1 VASPAGPIRLAFRLS
16 GDYPLHIG
24 PPERMIGGNIHPR
37 PASRPAYQAGGQA
50 GQAGNGFMATQSQ
63 SDNAGPYVEQVARLV
78 GLVRSGDS
86 DELEAAWMELLEDE
100 AVRLDDLGPVL
111 DEIASQN
118 NAKLMES
125 LLWLLISIWNEQRG
139 ASAALEAVWQVAG
152 LLPDTPTLR
161 DEIAALY
168 RAVHA
173 RAPAIDVLV
182 EMTLL
187 RKGLPPAAAVA
198 AVERL
203 IALPP
208 GTYVSDSRR
217 KSPGRV
223 LGVDTG
229 RKVLAV
235 SFGESDRAYDALS
248 VEALEVL
255 EADDFRALAVF
266 DRPCLETLARD
277 DPAGLVQLA
286 LKVYGPRM
294 GMKDLKARLAAAVGA
309 EAWSKWWSTV
319 RMQVKRSPLIE
330 MSEGPQPEFFLRQR
344 AVTYEQ
350 TARERFDSA
359 RKTEDKLLVVLGYLG
374 EAGHN
379 PAAEAEMLRSFAAD
393 VERLAAPGVR
403 PERLAALTVEAEVR
417 RHLGEAAPPPLAAEV
432 LAAAPA
438 DLAVQAVSVCDD
450 GLATRMLAFLREN
463 LPDRWLDIYAAAM
476 PAASAEVCDHIAADL
491 AAAGRQD
498 LLAAAAA
505 EIVRRP
511 VPCAAALAW
520 LWKNATA
527 EKYAPALGDLSRPS
541 MTVRLFQAL
550 NEVALMDMPD
560 FERGVRDRAPL
571 SHDSLK
577 GRKLEL
583 LSLMRRTLSAKEFA
597 TLRDILDHTDA
608 GWAKEIRTVVSRN
621 AGLSDHLRVQVL
633 DVLSHVHPVPITKTV
648 PPWEEDVIYTTQAAV
663 EARQKEFEELV
674 HVKLPQNSSA
684 IGAAA
689 ALGDV
694 SDNAEF
700 QSALEERGRLTE
712 RANAMQAD
720 LVKAK
725 PIPRFMAQG
734 DTVNIGTTVRA
745 RRFSTGQEETLTF
758 LGPWDAATQK
768 GIYFYKAPLALAF
781 MGKAVGDTVVLQA
794 DAGEERWK
802 ILEVKPAI

>member
-1 VASPAGPIRLAFRLS
+1 
-16 GDYPLHIG
+16 
-24 PPERMIGGNIHPR
+24 
-37 PASRPAYQAGGQA
+37 
-50 GQAGNGFMATQSQ
+50 MATQSQ
-63 SDNAGPYVEQVARLV
+63 SDNAGPYAEQVARLV

-86 DELEAAWMELLEDE
+86 DELEAAWMEILEDE

-125 LLWLLISIWNEQRG
+125 LLWLLVSIWNEQRG

-161 DEIAALY
+161 EEIAALY

-173 RAPAIDVLV
+173 RAPAIDILV

-187 RKGLPPAAAVA
+187 RKDLPPPAAVA

-223 LGVDTG
+223 LGVDAG

-248 VEALEVL
+248 VEALELL

-266 DRPCLETLARD
+266 DRPRLETLARD

-319 RMQVKRSPLIE
+319 RKEVKHSPLIE

-379 PAAEAEMLRSFAAD
+379 PATEAEMLASFAGD
-393 VERLAAPGVR
+393 VARLAAPTGGAT
-403 PERLAALTVEAEVR
+403 PAERLAALTVQAEVR
-417 RHLGEAAPPPLAAEV
+417 RHLGEGAPPAGHSPTAGVAPPPLAAGSEKV
-432 LAAAPA
+432 GSEKVSGTLRLKVHDTFSDPTFSDP
-438 DLAVQAVSVCDD
+438 DLAVQAVSVRDD
-450 GLATRMLAFLREN
+450 GLAIRILAFLREN
-463 LPDRWLDIYAAAM
+463 LPDRWPDLYAAAM

-527 EKYAPALGDLSRPS
+527 EKYAPALADLSRPS

-550 NEVALMDMPD
+550 NEVALTDMPD
-560 FERGVRDRAPL
+560 
-571 SHDSLK
+571 K

-583 LSLMRRTLSAKEFA
+583 LVLMRRTLSAKEFA
-597 TLRDILDHTDA
+597 TLRDVLDRTDA

-621 AGLSDHLRVQVL
+621 TGLSDHLRVQVL
-633 DVLSHVHPVPITKTV
+633 DVLSHAHPVPITRDL
-648 PPWEEDVIYTTQAAV
+648 PPWEEDVIYTTQAALG
-663 EARQKEFEELV
+663 ARQKEFEELV

-689 ALGDV
+689 ALGDI

-734 DTVNIGTTVRA
+734 GTVNIGTTVRA
-745 RRFSTGQEETLTF
+745 RRLSTGQEETLTF

-768 GIYFYKAPLALAF
+768 GIYYYKAPLALAF

-794 DAGEERWK
+794 DAGEERWE
-802 ILEVKPAI
+802 ILEVNPAFPVDTPPPPPYGV

>member
-1 VASPAGPIRLAFRLS
+1 LTETSTPAQ
-16 GDYPLHIG
+16 
-24 PPERMIGGNIHPR
+24 
-37 PASRPAYQAGGQA
+37 QAG

-111 DEIASQN
+111 DEIASRN

-125 LLWLLISIWNEQRG
+125 LLWLLVSIWNEQRG

-173 RAPAIDVLV
+173 RTPAIDVLV

-187 RKGLPPAAAVA
+187 RKDLPPPAAVA

-223 LGVDTG
+223 LGVDAG

-266 DRPCLETLARD
+266 DRPCLERLAQD

-286 LKVYGPRM
+286 LKAYGPRL

-344 AVTYEQ
+344 AVAYEQ

-393 VERLAAPGVR
+393 VERLAAPPGGAT
-403 PERLAALTVEAEVR
+403 PAERLAALSVEAEVR
-417 RHLGEAAPPPLAAEV
+417 RHLAYAPPLAAEA

-438 DLAVQAVSVCDD
+438 DLAVQAVSVRDFR
-450 GLATRMLAFLREN
+450 LAERILAFLREN
-463 LPDRWLDIYAAAM
+463 LPDRWPDLYAAAM

-520 LWKNATA
+520 LWKNATR
-527 EKYAPALGDLSRPS
+527 EEYAPALADLSRPS

-550 NEVALMDMPD
+550 NEVALTDMPD
-560 FERGVRDRAPL
+560 
-571 SHDSLK
+571 K

-583 LSLMRRTLSAKEFA
+583 LSLMRRTLSAREFA
-597 TLRDILDHTDA
+597 TLRDVLDRTDA

-621 AGLSDHLRVQVL
+621 TGLSDHLRVQVL
-633 DVLSHVHPVPITKTV
+633 DVLSHAHPVPITKTV
-648 PPWEEDVIYTTQAAV
+648 PPWEEDVIYTTQAAFQ
-663 EARQKEFEELV
+663 ARQKEFEELV

-725 PIPRFMAQG
+725 PIPRFMVQG
-734 DTVNIGTTVRA
+734 DTVNVGTTVRA

-758 LGPWDAATQK
+758 LGPWDADTQK
-768 GIYFYKAPLALAF
+768 GIYYYKAPLALAF

-794 DAGEERWK
+794 DAGEERWE

>member
-1 VASPAGPIRLAFRLS
+1 
-16 GDYPLHIG
+16 
-24 PPERMIGGNIHPR
+24 MMGGNIDPR
-37 PASRPAYQAGGQA
+37 PARLPAGGRAAKA
-50 GQAGNGFMATQSQ
+50 GKGFMAAPSQ
-63 SDNAGPYVEQVARLV
+63 SDNAGPYAEQVARLV
-78 GLVRSGDS
+78 GLVRRGDS
-86 DELEAAWMELLEDE
+86 DELESAWMEMLEDE

-139 ASAALEAVWQVAG
+139 ASAALEAVWQVAS
-152 LLPDTPTLR
+152 LLPDTPALR

-173 RAPAIDVLV
+173 ASPAIDTLV

-187 RKGLPPAAAVA
+187 RKDLPPAAAVA

-223 LGVDTG
+223 VGVDAG
-229 RKVLAV
+229 RKVLTV

-248 VEALEVL
+248 VEALELL

-266 DRPCLETLARD
+266 DQPRLETLARD
-277 DPAGLVQLA
+277 DPAALVQLA
-286 LKVYGPRM
+286 LKAYGPRL
-294 GMKDLKARLAAAVGA
+294 GMKDLKARLAAAVA
-309 EAWSKWWSTV
+309 SEAWSKWWSAA
-319 RMQVKRSPLIE
+319 RKEVKHSPLIE

-350 TARERFDSA
+350 AARERFDSA

-379 PAAEAEMLRSFAAD
+379 PAAEAEMLASFAAD
-393 VERLAAPGVR
+393 VAHLADPSGGATPA
-403 PERLAALTVEAEVR
+403 ERLAALTVVAEVR
-417 RHLGEAAPPPLAAEV
+417 RHLGAGAPPAPAVAEA

-438 DLAVQAVSVCDD
+438 DLAAQASGVRDFR
-450 GLATRMLAFLREN
+450 LAIRILAFLREH
-463 LPDRWLDIYAAAM
+463 LPDRWPDIFAAAM
-476 PAASAEVCDHIAADL
+476 PAASAEVCDHIAALL

-505 EIVRRP
+505 EILRRP
-511 VPCAAALAW
+511 ARCAAALAW
-520 LWKNATA
+520 LWKNATR
-527 EKYAPALGDLSRPS
+527 EEYAPALADLSRPS

-550 NEVALMDMPD
+550 NEVALTDMPD
-560 FERGVRDRAPL
+560 KA
-571 SHDSLK
+571 
-577 GRKLEL
+577 RKLEL
-583 LSLMRRTLSAKEFA
+583 LNLMRRTLSAKEFA

-621 AGLSDHLRVQVL
+621 TGLSDHLRVQVL
-633 DVLSHVHPVPITKTV
+633 DVLSHVHPVPITRHL
-648 PPWEEDVIYTTQAAV
+648 PPWEEDVIYTTQAALG
-663 EARQKEFEELV
+663 ARQKEFEELV
-674 HVKLPQNSSA
+674 HVKLPQNSNA

-689 ALGDV
+689 ALGDI

-712 RANAMQAD
+712 RANAIQAD

-725 PIPRFMAQG
+725 PIPRIMAASE
-734 DTVNIGTTVRA
+734 TVNIGTTVRA

-768 GIYFYKAPLALAF
+768 GIYYYKAPLALAF

-794 DAGEERWK
+794 DAGEERWE

>member
-1 VASPAGPIRLAFRLS
+1 
-16 GDYPLHIG
+16 
-24 PPERMIGGNIHPR
+24 
-37 PASRPAYQAGGQA
+37 
-50 GQAGNGFMATQSQ
+50 MATQSQ
-63 SDNAGPYVEQVARLV
+63 SDNAGPYAEQVARLV

-86 DELEAAWMELLEDE
+86 DELEAAWMELLEDG

-125 LLWLLISIWNEQRG
+125 LLWLLVSIWNEQRG

-161 DEIAALY
+161 EEIAALY

-173 RAPAIDVLV
+173 ATPAIDILV

-187 RKGLPPAAAVA
+187 RKDLPPPAAVA

-248 VEALEVL
+248 VEALELL

-319 RMQVKRSPLIE
+319 RKEVKHSPLIE

-350 TARERFDSA
+350 TARDRFDSA
-359 RKTEDKLLVVLGYLG
+359 RQTEDKLLVVLGYLG

-379 PAAEAEMLRSFAAD
+379 PAAEAQMLAGFADDVAQLAD
-393 VERLAAPGVR
+393 PSGGATPA
-403 PERLAALTVEAEVR
+403 ERLAALTVEAEVL
-417 RHLGEAAPPPLAAEV
+417 RHLGRAPPPLAAGSEKGQEPFLKSRGV
-432 LAAAPA
+432 PDTFSDA
-438 DLAVQAVSVCDD
+438 DLAVQASEVRDFR
-450 GLATRMLAFLREN
+450 LAIRILAFLREH
-463 LPDRWLDIYAAAM
+463 LPDRWPDLYAAAM

-511 VPCAAALAW
+511 IPCAAALAW
-520 LWKNATA
+520 LWKNATR
-527 EKYAPALGDLSRPS
+527 EEYAPALADLSRPS

-550 NEVALMDMPD
+550 NEVALTDMPD
-560 FERGVRDRAPL
+560 FQRGVRDGAPVP
-571 SHDSLK
+571 HDSLK

-583 LSLMRRTLSAKEFA
+583 LNLMRRTLAAKEFA
-597 TLRDILDHTDA
+597 TLRDVLDHTDA

-633 DVLSHVHPVPITKTV
+633 DVLSHVHPVPITRDL
-648 PPWEEDVIYTTQAAV
+648 PPWEEDVIYTTQAALG
-663 EARQKEFEELV
+663 ARQKEFEELV
-674 HVKLPQNSSA
+674 HVKLAQNSSA

-689 ALGDV
+689 ALGDI

-734 DTVNIGTTVRA
+734 STVNIGTTVRA
-745 RRFSTGQEETLTF
+745 RRLSTGREETLTF
-758 LGPWDAATQK
+758 LGPWDAATVK
-768 GIYFYKAPLALAF
+768 GIYYYKAPLALAF

-794 DAGEERWK
+794 EAGEERWE
-802 ILEVKPAI
+802 ILEVGPAIPVDTPLPPPYVV